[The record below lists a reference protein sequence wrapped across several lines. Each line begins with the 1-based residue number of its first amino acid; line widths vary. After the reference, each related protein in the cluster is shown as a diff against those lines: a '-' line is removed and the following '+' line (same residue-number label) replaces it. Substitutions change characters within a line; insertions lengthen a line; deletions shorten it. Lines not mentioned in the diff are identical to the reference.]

1 MTTLPPTTSTLPAL
15 GGAPIDTSAATTY
28 TDVNGLAALKRDPN
42 SPEAISAVAKQVEAL
57 FLQMMLKSMRD
68 ATSAEETSSNEMG
81 MYQDM
86 FDKQVALSI
95 SQHTD
100 LGISRLLKR
109 QLVAKPAAAA
119 PKLTPGAPASAAAPT
134 SGASPRSGAAP
145 TSAAAPTPTE
155 FVHRMLPP
163 ITRAASALGV
173 DPMGMLAQAALE
185 TGWGQRMPRN
195 ADGSLSHNMFGIKA
209 GEEWAGARASAD
221 TMEVANGVATPRRT
235 TFRAYGSI
243 EESVNDFASLLKN
256 SPRYRDVIAAGGNAG
271 AYIAGMGK
279 SGYATDPEYAN
290 KLNQILRSD
299 TLQSALAAR
308 VAAL

>member
-1 MTTLPPTTSTLPAL
+1 MTTLPPATAATLPTLA
-15 GGAPIDTSAATTY
+15 GAPIDTSAATTY

-42 SPEAISAVAKQVEAL
+42 SPEAVSAVAKQVEAL

-68 ATSAEETSSNEMG
+68 ATSAEETNSNEMG

-95 SQHTD
+95 GQHTD

-109 QLVAKPAAAA
+109 QLAGKPAAAA
-119 PKLTPGAPASAAAPT
+119 PAAPKLAPGVPTASAAAPT
-134 SGASPRSGAAP
+134 PA
-145 TSAAAPTPTE
+145 E

-195 ADGSLSHNMFGIKA
+195 ADGTLSHNMFGIKA
-209 GEEWAGARASAD
+209 GDEWTGARASAD

-271 AYIAGMGK
+271 EYIASMGK

-299 TLQSALAAR
+299 TLQSALAVR

>member
-1 MTTLPPTTSTLPAL
+1 MTTLLPVTGAMPAL
-15 GGAPIDTSAATTY
+15 GDASTDLSAATTY
-28 TDVNGLAALKRDPN
+28 TDINALAALKRDPN

-68 ATSAEETSSNEMG
+68 ATSAEATSSNEMG

-109 QLVAKPAAAA
+109 QLVGKPAAAA
-119 PKLTPGAPASAAAPT
+119 PKLTPGVPASTSAPKSTSVPT
-134 SGASPRSGAAP
+134 S
-145 TSAAAPTPTE
+145 TSAPTPTE

-209 GEEWAGARASAD
+209 GDECNGARATAD
-221 TMEVANGVATPRRT
+221 TMEITNGVATPRRT
-235 TFRAYGSI
+235 AFRAYGSI
-243 EESVNDFASLLKN
+243 EDSVNDFASFLKS
-256 SPRYRDVIAAGGNAG
+256 SPRYREVIARGGKPAG
-271 AYIAGMGK
+271 Y
-279 SGYATDPEYAN
+279 
-290 KLNQILRSD
+290 
-299 TLQSALAAR
+299 
-308 VAAL
+308 

>member
-1 MTTLPPTTSTLPAL
+1 MTTLPPTTSLPAL

-68 ATSAEETSSNEMG
+68 ATSAEETNSNEMG

-109 QLVAKPAAAA
+109 QLAAKPAAAA
-119 PKLTPGAPASAAAPT
+119 PAAPKSTSGVPTASA
-134 SGASPRSGAAP
+134 S
-145 TSAAAPTPTE
+145 APTPTE

-163 ITRAASALGV
+163 IRRAASALGV

-209 GEEWAGARASAD
+209 GDEWAGARASAD

-256 SPRYRDVIAAGGNAG
+256 SPRYRDVIAAGGNAD
-271 AYIAGMGK
+271 AYIASMGK

>member
-1 MTTLPPTTSTLPAL
+1 MTTLPPTTSSTLPAL
-15 GGAPIDTSAATTY
+15 GVAPIDTSAATTY
-28 TDVNGLAALKRDPN
+28 SDVNGLAALKRDPN

-68 ATSAEETSSNEMG
+68 ATSAEETNSNEMG

-109 QLVAKPAAAA
+109 QLVGKPAAAA
-119 PKLTPGAPASAAAPT
+119 PKLAPGVPTASAAAPT
-134 SGASPRSGAAP
+134 SP
-145 TSAAAPTPTE
+145 AAPTPTE

-209 GEEWAGARASAD
+209 GDEWAGARASAD

-271 AYIAGMGK
+271 AYIASMGK